1 MNKPILLLTLAWER
15 LLVRLF
21 PVKPGNKVGS
31 GGLWVAGDVEDL
43 GDLYVAYITVNGAE
57 HAVAVRGATKKTAV
71 ERRDF
76 LVAAAMQTSRG
87 TKPVPAV
94 QLIARTE
101 GDKTVEVAR
110 HQ

>member
-1 MNKPILLLTLAWER
+1 M
-15 LLVRLF
+15 
-21 PVKPGNKVGS
+21 
-31 GGLWVAGDVEDL
+31 WVAGDVEDL

-57 HAVAVRGATKKTAV
+57 HAVAVRGATKKTAIA
-71 ERRDF
+71 RRDF
-76 LVAAAMQTSRG
+76 LVTAAMQASRG
-87 TKPVPAV
+87 YKPEPAV